1 MASTN
6 LRMPIDRASV
16 RSAQVALLTGLVFL
30 TTAVASWLGPVALRY
45 EGWGAAALAA
55 LIAFFLVAR
64 RVLRWFSRKELFSP
78 LIAFP
83 LTYAAWFAVGTLTL
97 GEGQEKVLYYSG
109 VGLACY
115 LAATLLTGWRS
126 AVRPR
131 LSIVRNEWDR
141 SRFWL
146 VMCGLGAVT
155 LLSYAYIVS
164 QIGIIALDPEAA
176 ERRMELGNFGPMQA
190 VLFTAAWTTLIFLA
204 AHLWTQRE
212 TKLVRGF
219 AWLGLAV
226 IALILLSLG
235 SRGYLFVP
243 LLTAVIARHYLRKKF
258 HVLTLVIIGALVFMG
273 LSFYGFT
280 RDSTIS
286 SGTLSLK
293 NGNAGEM
300 ALFPL
305 VYAYLYVSQP
315 VETLQDVTRVIPRTI
330 PYQNGQLTFDALR
343 TLLPGHH
350 EMSDMFFKQIL
361 DSDFVGGGQPATL
374 LGPLY
379 GDFGPLGIMIGMF
392 IVGIII
398 ARTYA
403 WMVSKPTVFRVV
415 MYAWAMQTVLF
426 SLFGALIPYI
436 TTLWLPLFWW
446 FLDAVF
452 LHKWSF
458 APRTQTLTPPAALR
472 P

>member
-1 MASTN
+1 MASTE

-16 RSAQVALLTGLVFL
+16 RSAQLAAFAGVVFL

-45 EGWGAAALAA
+45 EGWGAAGLAA
-55 LIAFFLVAR
+55 VVVLTKIAR
-64 RVLRWFSRKELFSP
+64 RILRWFGRQELFSP

-83 LTYAAWFAVGTLTL
+83 LTYAAWFSVGTLTL
-97 GEGQEKVLYYSG
+97 DEGQEKILYYSG
-109 VGLACY
+109 VGIACY
-115 LAATLLTGWRS
+115 LVATLLTGWRS

-131 LSIVRNEWDR
+131 TLEIRNEWDR

-146 VMCGLGAVT
+146 VMSGLGAAT
-155 LLSYAYIVS
+155 LLAYAYVIS

-190 VLFTAAWTTLIFLA
+190 VLFTASWTILIFLA

-212 TKLVRGF
+212 TKLVRTF

-226 IALILLSLG
+226 ISLILLSLG

-258 HVLTLVIIGALVFMG
+258 HVLTLVIIGAVVFMG

-293 NGNAGEM
+293 NGNASQM

-305 VYAYLYVSQP
+305 VYAYLYVRQP

-361 DSDFVGGGQPATL
+361 GSDFVGGGQPATL

-379 GDFGPLGIMIGMF
+379 GDFGPLGIIIGMF

-398 ARTYA
+398 ARTYS
-403 WMVSKPTVFRVV
+403 WMVARPTVFRVV

-458 APRTQTLTPPAALR
+458 APRTRTLNSPAALN